1 MILLIG
7 KYILVPVLLTWTAW
21 IPFLAEHYPTAQ
33 AVVIADFLI
42 HHKNSSLF
50 VTALLAPYICLIYDT
65 YRCSSH
71 RIQFIM
77 GALFVLVTLFSNIFI
92 DFVLTKML
100 SGLLDDWQ
108 IVLRI
113 IDKIRKF

>member
-1 MILLIG
+1 MILFIG
-7 KYILVPVLLTWTAW
+7 KYILVPLLLTWTAW
-21 IPFLAEHYPTAQ
+21 IPFLAKYYPTTQ
-33 AVVIADFLI
+33 AITAADFLT
-42 HHKNSSLF
+42 HHKNSSLL

-65 YRCSSH
+65 YRCSSR

-77 GALFVLVTLFSNIFI
+77 GSLFVLVTLFSNLFI

-100 SGLLDDWQ
+100 PDLLKDWQ

-113 IDKIRKF
+113 VDKIRTF